1 MSQVVLARKARAK
14 QLATLH
20 NERNGQKGETSNTSR
35 NFSGNYGGYLEKR
48 TLCCKNNVKEVSGNK
63 KSSENHV
70 VARLVDCD
78 KKAKVSEYKTTR
90 YEKKII
96 NPNPTPCK
104 IINRV
109 VGQTYALIGNPV
121 ERCRTEVVRNRRTI
135 TSGDRI
141 QDLKNKAIQDSRD
154 RLCQ

>member
-1 MSQVVLARKARAK
+1 MAEKKNEKKEKIENSQIEL
-14 QLATLH
+14 
-20 NERNGQKGETSNTSR
+20 NEILGDIKT
-35 NFSGNYGGYLEKR
+35 
-48 TLCCKNNVKEVSGNK
+48 VVSGEK
-63 KSSENHV
+63 ET
-70 VARLVDCD
+70 LF
-78 KKAKVSEYKTTR
+78 KVSEYKTTR

-141 QDLKNKAIQDSRD
+141 QDLKNKAN
-154 RLCQ
+154 

>member
-14 QLATLH
+14 QLATQH
-20 NERNGQKGETSNTSR
+20 NERISQKGETSNTSR

-48 TLCCKNNVKEVSGNK
+48 TLCCKNNVKVAENKKCSGNRI
-63 KSSENHV
+63 V
-70 VARLVDCD
+70 TRLIDCD

-109 VGQTYALIGNPV
+109 VGQSYALIGNPV

-135 TSGDRI
+135 TSSDHI
-141 QDLKNKAIQDSRD
+141 QNLKNNAI
-154 RLCQ
+154 